1 MCHHSLKQVVDIPTR
16 EESILDLIITKL
28 QDLYCKPSIMAPL
41 ETSDH
46 SIVKWV
52 SEVNDETTNNKT
64 VKKKVRRF
72 PQSSR
77 EVFGR
82 WCSSHIWF
90 TELEETTSA
99 SNLAACFTKELN
111 SAIDRIFPTKV
122 VKIHH
127 TDKPWMTPTL
137 KKLINLRQKAFY
149 SGNKDLWHHYRAKV
163 RNDIMLKKRS
173 YYENKVKQLKYSDP
187 KKWWD
192 CINQLSGKKKPTFN
206 NINIVKDGVT
216 LSGMDLAQALNV
228 HFLSVNDDLPN
239 LDPSLLPAY
248 LPAPEPIPSITP
260 EDICAKMLK
269 VKVSKSNGYDNIPN
283 YIIKEFA
290 YELADPVC
298 YIFNTSLATSEF
310 PDIWKDAVITPIPKV
325 LPVSA
330 EDELRPI
337 SLTTTLSKILEDF
350 VVKWLIDDV
359 QHKIDP
365 QQFGCLKGTSTTFCL
380 IDMIDNWLKSLD
392 TQSHYLRICFIDF
405 SKAFDRIDHNILV
418 LKLLSLGVRKSII
431 PWICSFLSN
440 RRQSVKIDNYQS
452 EWGFINAGV
461 PQGTK
466 LGPIL
471 FIIMINDL
479 ELANLNTAHWKYV
492 DDVTLPETVSI
503 HKSSALPSDLNTI
516 ENWTKENNMKLN
528 GKKCKE
534 MIVSFLRNEIDIP
547 RLCIEETPL
556 ELVTSFKVLGMT
568 LNNKLKWQDNTLVIV
583 KKASKRLYII
593 RVLRRCGLSASNLLV
608 VYLSLVRPLLEY
620 ACPIWHTMLPTYLSD
635 KIERVQKR
643 AFRIIYPQ
651 VDYEDA
657 LKIAQCTRLDE
668 RHQVICGKTFQ
679 KIQDPDSKLNH
690 LLPPFHADMHDR
702 ELRNDSHYWIP
713 KCRTERYK
721 NSFIPRMC
729 SIFNSK

>member
-1 MCHHSLKQVVDIPTR
+1 
-16 EESILDLIITKL
+16 
-28 QDLYCKPSIMAPL
+28 
-41 ETSDH
+41 
-46 SIVKWV
+46 
-52 SEVNDETTNNKT
+52 
-64 VKKKVRRF
+64 
-72 PQSSR
+72 
-77 EVFGR
+77 
-82 WCSSHIWF
+82 
-90 TELEETTSA
+90 
-99 SNLAACFTKELN
+99 
-111 SAIDRIFPTKV
+111 
-122 VKIHH
+122 
-127 TDKPWMTPTL
+127 
-137 KKLINLRQKAFY
+137 
-149 SGNKDLWHHYRAKV
+149 
-163 RNDIMLKKRS
+163 MLKKRS

-192 CINQLSGKKKPTFN
+192 CINQLFGKNKPTFN

-239 LDPSLLPAY
+239 LDPSLSPAY
-248 LPAPEPIPSITP
+248 LSAPEPIPSIIP

-269 VKVSKSNGYDNIPN
+269 VKVSKSIGYDNIPN

-418 LKLLSLGVRKSII
+418 LKLLPLGVRKSII

-479 ELANLNTAHWKYV
+479 E
-492 DDVTLPETVSI
+492 
-503 HKSSALPSDLNTI
+503 
-516 ENWTKENNMKLN
+516 
-528 GKKCKE
+528 
-534 MIVSFLRNEIDIP
+534 
-547 RLCIEETPL
+547 
-556 ELVTSFKVLGMT
+556 
-568 LNNKLKWQDNTLVIV
+568 
-583 KKASKRLYII
+583 
-593 RVLRRCGLSASNLLV
+593 
-608 VYLSLVRPLLEY
+608 
-620 ACPIWHTMLPTYLSD
+620 
-635 KIERVQKR
+635 
-643 AFRIIYPQ
+643 
-651 VDYEDA
+651 
-657 LKIAQCTRLDE
+657 
-668 RHQVICGKTFQ
+668 
-679 KIQDPDSKLNH
+679 
-690 LLPPFHADMHDR
+690 
-702 ELRNDSHYWIP
+702 
-713 KCRTERYK
+713 
-721 NSFIPRMC
+721 
-729 SIFNSK
+729 